1 MQRLTSGLLIHSS
14 IVDVS
19 RALTTFHLYTMFL
32 AVIVLPALLVGAL
45 RSGYAE
51 ADVQLRL
58 QTWQLQQ
65 LVPDEAAQ
73 PIRPPD
79 P

>member
-1 MQRLTSGLLIHSS
+1 MGSKPTPPGQSDTEAGP
-14 IVDVS
+14 
-19 RALTTFHLYTMFL
+19 T
-32 AVIVLPALLVGAL
+32 AVMTHETG
-45 RSGYAE
+45 
-51 ADVQLRL
+51 
-58 QTWQLQQ
+58 QLQQ